1 MKRYRFLWIG
11 LLIVVLVASAI
22 IISQYYPTA
31 QSPAPTVTT
40 SPTAAPR
47 PTATATVAA
56 TATLTPVATSVAAST
71 TAMSST
77 LKVYFLDVGQG
88 DSILLA
94 GTDFTILVDTGR
106 QDHDEVV
113 PYLREIGIHSLDL
126 LIGTHPHADHI
137 GQFPEVLRAVPV
149 REVWMSG
156 DVSTTKT
163 FEDAIDALA
172 ASGAAY
178 HEPRAGETY
187 QIGTARIE
195 VLHPAHLTGEANEG
209 SVSIRL
215 TYDQMRFVLTGDAEA
230 RSEGE
235 ILDLHQDLSAQILKL
250 GHHGSNTSSSLPF
263 LIAVSPEVAVWS
275 AGVDNSYG
283 HPHPETLDHLN
294 QLGIVTYGT
303 AVSGTVV
310 VLTDGVSY
318 QVQTF
323 ATGETLPLAPHR
335 PAPAIS
341 SPTCKAGQ
349 VNINTAAVEE
359 LQRITQ
365 IGPARARQLIELRPY
380 RSLDELDRVSGIT
393 PTTVERIKEQGV
405 ACVE

>member
-1 MKRYRFLWIG
+1 MKHYRFLWIG
-11 LLIVVLVASAI
+11 LLIVVLVALVFIVTRPPQAI
-22 IISQYYPTA
+22 QTPTPVA
-31 QSPAPTVTT
+31 TV
-40 SPTAAPR
+40 SPTSAPR
-47 PTATATVAA
+47 ATATVTVAP
-56 TATLTPVATSVAAST
+56 TATLTPVATISAAST
-71 TAMSST
+71 TVMSST
-77 LKVYFLDVGQG
+77 LNVYFLDVGQG
-88 DSILLA
+88 DSVLLA

-106 QDHDEVV
+106 HDRNEVV

-137 GQFPEVLRAVPV
+137 GQFPEVLAAVPV

-156 DVSTTKT
+156 DASTTKT
-163 FEDAIDALA
+163 FENAIDAVA

-178 HEPRAGETY
+178 HELRAGETY
-187 QIGTARIE
+187 QIGSARIE

-215 TYDQMRFVLTGDAEA
+215 TYEQMRFVLTGDAEA
-230 RSEGE
+230 PSEGE
-235 ILDLHQDLSAQILKL
+235 ILDLQQDLSAQILKL

-283 HPHPETLDHLN
+283 HPHQETLDHLK
-294 QLGIVTYGT
+294 QLVIVTYGT

-318 QVQTF
+318 RVETF
-323 ATGETLPLAPHR
+323 ATGETLPLSPPR
-335 PAPAIS
+335 PAPAIT
-341 SPTCKAGQ
+341 SPTCKVGQ
-349 VNINTAAVEE
+349 VNIKTAAVEE

-393 PTTVERIKEQGV
+393 PATVERIKEQGV